1 MGSWVSCFLPKSL
14 GVPHPDSAEV
24 QSQVSHNFR
33 SPLEVMRCK
42 QSSVGQAYTS
52 NAARSFQAFQGQG
65 IPLLAMRQ
73 ANMSRAPECDDADS
87 DAAGSDERR
96 RLLAAAA
103 SRRFDSKS
111 EESVSTT

>member
-24 QSQVSHNFR
+24 QS
-33 SPLEVMRCK
+33 